1 MTNSM
6 KLKSNHHMNR
16 QYMFV
21 RRLKWF
27 AAVLII
33 TLCGAG
39 CFADTKSCRPVSTIK
54 QEDVPHEIL
63 EEARSFNVSNVY
75 PRLDSMGIS
84 LSQEKIDEIYVIQ
97 ISNSKNVFE
106 IRKYPYGIIYLDSTS
121 LTVVHGRR
129 SPSMNVSYLDY
140 LLKPHFTVVSE
151 LKLDSM
157 IVEREAVACG
167 AYGFAMFRG
176 ENVYLYDDGRWF
188 TLSHM
193 FTR

>member
-1 MTNSM
+1 
-6 KLKSNHHMNR
+6 
-16 QYMFV
+16 
-21 RRLKWF
+21 
-27 AAVLII
+27 
-33 TLCGAG
+33 
-39 CFADTKSCRPVSTIK
+39 
-54 QEDVPHEIL
+54 
-63 EEARSFNVSNVY
+63 
-75 PRLDSMGIS
+75 
-84 LSQEKIDEIYVIQ
+84 
-97 ISNSKNVFE
+97 
-106 IRKYPYGIIYLDSTS
+106 
-121 LTVVHGRR
+121 
-129 SPSMNVSYLDY
+129 MNVSYLDY